1 MSMIDT
7 NTWLKFSV
15 WMNFPKEAIGAVQG
29 GREWMLSASPANIK
43 VMIHKPRTK
52 DSEIPG
58 FKEFLYP
65 ALN

>member
-1 MSMIDT
+1 
-7 NTWLKFSV
+7 
-15 WMNFPKEAIGAVQG
+15 
-29 GREWMLSASPANIK
+29 MLPVSSENIR
-43 VMIHKPRTK
+43 VMTHKPRTK